1 MCRAAHIWPFLFRGA
16 LLTHVAVGYMCFCLP
31 CPLYLFPYWWH
42 VVGARHVGS
51 RHLSLHSC
59 DQHSC
64 ELFDI
69 HDGTSVPPRVFV
81 FCYPFKRASLVTQTL
96 KNLPAMQKTQV
107 RSLAWE
113 DLLEKEMAT
122 HCSILAWKIP
132 WTESL
137 VSHSPWGLKELDTT
151 KRLTLSLLH
160 PFKH

>member
-1 MCRAAHIWPFLFRGA
+1 MLQLATCASAFPVLCI
-16 LLTHVAVGYMCFCLP
+16 YS
-31 CPLYLFPYWWH
+31 PYWWH
-42 VVGARHVGS
+42 VVGAQHVGS

-113 DLLEKEMAT
+113 DLLEMEMAT
-122 HCSILAWKIP
+122 YSSILAGRIP
-132 WTESL
+132 WTGEPS
-137 VSHSPWGLKELDTT
+137 GLRSMASQRVGHD
-151 KRLTLSLLH
+151 
-160 PFKH
+160 

>member
-1 MCRAAHIWPFLFRGA
+1 MLQLATCASAFPVLCI
-16 LLTHVAVGYMCFCLP
+16 YS
-31 CPLYLFPYWWH
+31 PYWWH

-113 DLLEKEMAT
+113 DDLEKGMAT
-122 HCSILAWKIP
+122 QSSILAWRIL
-132 WTESL
+132 WTEETGGL
-137 VSHSPWGLKELDTT
+137 QTMGLQRIRQDCVTNTHSI
-151 KRLTLSLLH
+151 
-160 PFKH
+160 